1 MLNNVGGNGSPYP
14 YASLFQYGRLN
25 PGSSTD
31 PGSASSGQSTDGLGG
46 LLSNSSATSSTQPQ
60 GSSSD
65 VASAFQQF
73 DSSIQSFLVQ
83 LQSALGNTTTGQ
95 TTTASTGAP
104 TTTASTSGAQTAAVD
119 GDGDNDGSPASTSA
133 TASGT
138 STSATGQ
145 ATGHHHHH
153 HHGGGSA
160 TSQAANG
167 TDPSSAV
174 QNDLNNLVS
183 DLSTLLN
190 ANGSSTGATGTTTAA
205 SGTSTGGTS
214 STSAD
219 ADSATGSTASNTSA
233 QSFAS
238 TLAQDLLRA
247 LQSYGPGAQPANP
260 TQNPS
265 VIQPSSTVA

>member
-46 LLSNSSATSSTQPQ
+46 LLSNSSSTSSTQPQ

-83 LQSALGNTTTGQ
+83 LQSALGNTTSGQ

-104 TTTASTSGAQTAAVD
+104 TTTATSGTQTAAVD
-119 GDGDNDGSPASTSA
+119 GDGDNDGSPASASSA
-133 TASGT
+133 TSGT
-138 STSATGQ
+138 SASATGQ
-145 ATGHHHHH
+145 TTGHHHHH
-153 HHGGGSA
+153 HHSEA
-160 TSQAANG
+160 SQAANG

-190 ANGSSTGATGTTTAA
+190 ANGNGTGAAGTTTAA
-205 SGTSTGGTS
+205 NGTTDGTS

-219 ADSATGSTASNTSA
+219 ANSATGGTAGNTPA

-247 LQSYGPGAQPANP
+247 LQSYGPGASPTNP
-260 TQNPS
+260 TPNPS